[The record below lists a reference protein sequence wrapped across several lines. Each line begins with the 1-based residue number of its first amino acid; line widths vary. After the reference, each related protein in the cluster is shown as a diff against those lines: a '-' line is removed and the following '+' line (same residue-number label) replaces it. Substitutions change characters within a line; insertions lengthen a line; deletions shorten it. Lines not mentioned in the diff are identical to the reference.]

1 MSQTTGREGL
11 VKIGTDTVGELKGW
25 GFDESAETYGTNE
38 ATINAPAPALA
49 FEAGATSWTGS
60 MDVLWDEED
69 TAQAALTIGA
79 SVTTVFY
86 MEGEV
91 TGDEIMTGTAIIN
104 SIGVAGAVDG
114 MVTRNFGLQ
123 GSGALV
129 SSQVP
134 A

>member
-1 MSQTTGREGL
+1 MAQTTGRAGT

-25 GFDESAETYGTNE
+25 GFDESSETYGTNE
-38 ATINAPAPALA
+38 ATINTPAPAMT
-49 FEAGATSWTGS
+49 FEAGPTSWTGS
-60 MDVLWDEED
+60 IEVLWDEAD
-69 TAQAALTIGA
+69 AAQAALTSGT
-79 SVTTVFY
+79 SVTVVFY

-104 SIGVAGAVDG
+104 SVGVAGAVDG

-123 GSGALV
+123 GSDALV

>member
-1 MSQTTGREGL
+1 MAQTTGRAGT
-11 VKIGTDTVGELKGW
+11 VKIGTDIVGELKGW
-25 GFDESAETYGTNE
+25 GFDETSETYGTNE
-38 ATINAPAPALA
+38 ATINTPAPALT

-60 MDVLWDEED
+60 IDVLWDDVD
-69 TAQAALTIGA
+69 TAQASLTNGA
-79 SVTTVFY
+79 SVTVVFY
-86 MEGEV
+86 MEGEI

-104 SIGVAGAVDG
+104 TVGVAGAVDG
-114 MVTRNFGLQ
+114 IVTRNFGLQ

>member
-11 VKIGTDTVGELKGW
+11 VKIGSDIVGELKGY
-25 GFDESAETYGTNE
+25 GYDETAETYGTNE
-38 ATINAPAPALA
+38 ATINTPAPALT

-60 MDVLWDEED
+60 MDVLWDEAD

-79 SVTTVFY
+79 SVTVVFY
-86 MEGEV
+86 PEGEA
-91 TGDEIMTGTAIIN
+91 TGDVTKTGTAIITTV
-104 SIGVAGAVDG
+104 GVAGAVDG
-114 MVTRNFGLQ
+114 MTTRTFSLQ

-129 SSQVP
+129 ADTVP